1 VGADLRRGCAQGA
14 SRLGGRGR
22 PADRG
27 PGALGLVPTPV
38 ALAGF
43 VLEVVAHT
51 HDVAAGIG
59 RTDLLDERLGH
70 AALGIAER
78 FLPAALRG
86 SGAVFAEPVAV
97 PATAGSYERLA
108 AFLGRAPG

>member
-1 VGADLRRGCAQGA
+1 
-14 SRLGGRGR
+14 
-22 PADRG
+22 
-27 PGALGLVPTPV
+27 V

-59 RTDLLDERLGH
+59 RTDLLDERLGD
-70 AALGIAER
+70 AALGLAER

-86 SGAVFAEPVAV
+86 DGAVFAQPVAV
-97 PATAGSYERLA
+97 PPAAGPYGRLA
-108 AFLGRAPG
+108 AFLGRAPL